1 MGVILSGIVRAMELI
16 ARGDPQLLQIVGLTL
31 AISGT
36 ATIVAAAWS
45 LPAATLLGLRKFR
58 GSELLRNMF
67 NALIGMPTVALGTVL
82 YLLFCRG
89 GPLGSIHLLYTPAA
103 IVIGEAILITPIAV
117 SFMVSAITSVD
128 PRVGDLAKTLG
139 ASSSQA
145 EWCVIREASSGILLA
160 VVASF
165 GRAAAELGVA
175 LMVGGNI
182 PGSTR
187 VLTTAIAI
195 GINRGDLEL
204 AIALT
209 IILLGIVAAVTM
221 ATNRLARRGVTG

>member
-1 MGVILSGIVRAMELI
+1 MGVILSGIVKAVELI
-16 ARGDPQLLQIVGLTL
+16 VRGDPQLLQIVGLTL
-31 AISGT
+31 AVSGT
-36 ATIVAAAWS
+36 ATIISAAWS
-45 LPAATLLGLRKFR
+45 LPAAAFLGLRRFK
-58 GSELLRNMF
+58 GTEVLNSLL
-67 NALIGMPTVALGTVL
+67 NALIGMPTVALGTIL

-89 GPLGSIHLLYTPAA
+89 GLLGSLHLLYTPSA
-103 IVIGEAILITPIAV
+103 IVVGQAILITPIAT
-117 SFMVSAITSVD
+117 SFMVSAIKSVD
-128 PRVGDLAKTLG
+128 PRVSDLAKTLG
-139 ASSSQA
+139 ASRSQA
-145 EWCVIREASSGILLA
+145 EWLVIREASRGILLA

-165 GRAAAELGVA
+165 GRASAELGVA

-209 IILLGIVAAVTM
+209 IVLLGIVAGVTI
-221 ATNRLARRGVTG
+221 ATNRLSRRVATW